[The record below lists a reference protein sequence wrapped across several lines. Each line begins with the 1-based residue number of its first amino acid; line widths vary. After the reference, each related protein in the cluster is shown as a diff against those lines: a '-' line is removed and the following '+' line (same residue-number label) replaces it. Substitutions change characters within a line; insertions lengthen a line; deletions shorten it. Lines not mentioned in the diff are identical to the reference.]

1 MTQAASGA
9 AGSGDGTGGLRVDPA
24 LAAFVADELLA
35 GVDRS
40 PEWFWSTLAGL
51 HGRFAPRVGEL
62 LARRDAL
69 QERIDAWHREH
80 GAPAEDDLDGY
91 VAFLEE
97 IGYLLPLEEP
107 RVAVSGVDREI
118 ADVPGP
124 QLVVPAT
131 VPRYALNAAN
141 ARWGSLFDALYGTD
155 ALPLEDLGPGYELE
169 PGYDERRGAQ
179 VIAEAD
185 RLLDEYFPL
194 DGASHADVTA
204 YRVRPLD
211 GGEGVL
217 VADTGAVEVGLADG
231 AQFVGYRGAPDEPGA
246 VLLRRHG
253 LHLELTIDGSTRV
266 GGQHHARVADALLE
280 SAVSTIVDLEDSV
293 ATVDGPDK
301 VGAYRSWLGLMT
313 GELEATFP
321 KGGKTVTRSV
331 HGDRAYTAADPAS
344 ADGSELVLP
353 GRSLLLVR
361 NVGHHMRLDA
371 VRTAE
376 GEPLL
381 EECLDLLVSA
391 VAALY
396 DLRGLG
402 RYANSRT
409 GSAYVVKP
417 KMHGPDEV
425 ALAVELF
432 VAVEEALELPPGTL
446 KIGIMDEERRTSV
459 NLEACL
465 ARAADRVIF
474 VNTGFLD
481 RTGDEIHTVFEAG
494 PVVRK
499 DDERT
504 SVWLQAYEDR
514 NVDVALR
521 AGFAGQAQVGKGMWA
536 QPAGMRAM
544 LDTKGAQP
552 RAGAN
557 TAWVP
562 SPTAATLHALH
573 YLDTDVHA
581 VQRELSSR
589 PLTDRRRLLVA
600 PVLPRRGAELTD
612 EQRRHE
618 LETNA
623 QSILGYVVRWV
634 GLGIGCST
642 VPDLDG
648 VGLMED
654 RATLRIS
661 SQEIANWLHHGL
673 VDEAQVRETFAR
685 MAALVDEQNARE
697 PGYEPMSQDLEHSPS
712 FQAALELVLAGRQEP
727 NGYTERALTR
737 WRQRA
742 KAAAGGGGEARTAVL
757 DDAAPAADG

>member
-1 MTQAASGA
+1 MSDAAQT
-9 AGSGDGTGGLRVDPA
+9 GDGPQTGGLQVDPA
-24 LAAFVADELLA
+24 LRAFVADELLPRV
-35 GVDRS
+35 GLT

-51 HGRFAPRVGEL
+51 HEQFAPRAAEL
-62 LARRDAL
+62 LARRDEL
-69 QERIDAWHREH
+69 QARLDAWHREH
-80 GAPAEDDLDGY
+80 GAPAGDALNGY
-91 VAFLEE
+91 AEFLTE
-97 IGYLLPLEEP
+97 IGYLLPPEQP
-107 RVAVSGVDREI
+107 RISVTGVDREI
-118 ADVPGP
+118 AEVAGP

-155 ALPLEDLGPGYELE
+155 ALPLEALGPGYQLAR
-169 PGYDERRGAQ
+169 GYDERRGAQ

-185 RLLDEYFPL
+185 RLLDAYFPL
-194 DGASHADVTA
+194 EGASHADVTA
-204 YRVRPLD
+204 YRLD
-211 GGEGVL
+211 GSAL
-217 VADTGAVEVGLADG
+217 VAETTDGSVRLADPE
-231 AQFVGYRGAPDEPGA
+231 QLVGYRGEPGAPDA

-253 LHLELTIDGSTRV
+253 LHVELTVDAGHRV
-266 GGQHHARVADALLE
+266 GRGHHAHVADVVLE
-280 SAVSTIVDLEDSV
+280 SAVTTIVDLEDSV

-301 VGAYRSWLGLMT
+301 VGGYRSWLGLMT

-321 KGGKTVTRSV
+321 KGGETVTRAV
-331 HGDRAYTAADPAS
+331 HGDRTYTGV
-344 ADGSELVLP
+344 DGSEVVLP

-371 VRTAE
+371 VRTAG

-381 EECLDLLVSA
+381 EECLDILVST
-391 VAALY
+391 VAAVH

-402 RYANSRT
+402 RFSNSRT
-409 GSAYVVKP
+409 GSLYVVKP

-425 ALAVELF
+425 SLSVDLFAAVEQ
-432 VAVEEALELPPGTL
+432 ALELPPTTI
-446 KIGIMDEERRTSV
+446 KIGIMDEERRTSI
-459 NLEACL
+459 NLEACI
-465 ARAADRVIF
+465 ARAAERVIF

-481 RTGDEIHTVFEAG
+481 RTGDEIHSDFEAG

-499 DDERT
+499 DDEKST
-504 SVWLQAYEDR
+504 IWLRAYEDR

-521 AGFAGQAQVGKGMWA
+521 AGFAGHAQIGKGMWA

-552 RAGAN
+552 KAGAN

-573 YLDTDVHA
+573 YLETDVKA
-581 VQRELSSR
+581 VQAELAAR
-589 PLTDRRRLLVA
+589 PLTDRRKLLVV
-600 PVLPRRGAELTD
+600 PVLPDGGAGLTD
-612 EQRRHE
+612 DEKRHE

-642 VPDLDG
+642 VPDRDG

-685 MAALVDEQNARE
+685 MAVLVDEQNARE
-697 PGYEPMSQDLEHSPS
+697 PGYRPMSKDLENSPS
-712 FQAALELVLAGRQEP
+712 FQAALELVFAGRQEP
-727 NGYTERALTR
+727 NGYTERALTH
-737 WRQRA
+737 WRQKA
-742 KAAAGGGGEARTAVL
+742 KAGDGDGTRTAVL
-757 DDAAPAADG
+757 DEGAPSPNA